1 MKLAKRISLIIV
13 ASLILAAFAG
23 VFSFADEANL
33 ALGATP
39 IYGTYSHVDGNW
51 NWNITN
57 INDGDLYEIGHNP
70 ENGGGTASG
79 YHSGFG
85 GSMPEPQ
92 WVGFDFGAKKTFNT
106 VVVYPVNTNTF
117 PVDFEIQV
125 SDNGE
130 NWTTV
135 VSKTDYAITT
145 YASAG
150 AHGYLP
156 QTFTFEAQNAQSVRL
171 YATKLN
177 HDGANY
183 AMKLTEMEVFNITE
197 AASEGPVNL
206 ALLKPITSDSAHS
219 DASTNT
225 WALQNLNDGD
235 RVNLCTHYLD
245 YGQYVGYHT
254 SPATPRDGSDAAR
267 AQVTIE
273 LGEGTTFNKVV
284 IIPSNELY
292 SIKTMENRN
301 DDPSNPQG
309 LYFPE
314 NFRIQVSDD
323 GENWTDVVVKTD
335 YQATVDAQVFEF
347 DAVTGKYIRLQMEK
361 LTHFVKL
368 TEFEVYN
375 IEKETPPP
383 TNEDPV
389 IPDPVP
395 TGDGMIIGTAVLAI
409 VSLAGA
415 TIVANK
421 RKNSND

>member
-13 ASLILAAFAG
+13 ASLILASFAG

-39 IYGTYSHVDGNW
+39 IYGGYSHVDDVW
-51 NWNITN
+51 NWNIAN
-57 INDGDLYEIGHNP
+57 INDGDPLEITHNP

-85 GSMPEPQ
+85 GSMPDPQ

-106 VVVYPVNTNTF
+106 MVVYPVNTYTH

-125 SDNGE
+125 SNDGE
-130 NWTTV
+130 TWTTV
-135 VSKTDYAITT
+135 LSKTDYSIPT
-145 YASAG
+145 YCTPN

-156 QTFTFEAQNAQSVRL
+156 QTFTFDSQNAQYVRL
-171 YATKLN
+171 YATKFG

-183 AMKLTEMEVFNITE
+183 AMKLTEIEVFNITE
-197 AASEGPVNL
+197 QAPAGPENL
-206 ALLKPITSDSAHS
+206 ALRKPITSDSAHTDTS
-219 DASTNT
+219 SNT
-225 WALQNLNDGD
+225 WGIENLNDGD

-254 SPATPRDGSDAAR
+254 SPATPHDGSDAAK
-267 AQVTIE
+267 AHVTIE

-292 SIKTMENRN
+292 SIKTLENRN

-314 NFRIQVSDD
+314 NFRIQVSND
-323 GENWTDVVVKTD
+323 GETWTDVVVKTD
-335 YQATVDAQVFEF
+335 YQATVDPQVFEF
-347 DAVTGKYIRLQMEK
+347 DAVTGKYVRLQMEK

-375 IEKETPPP
+375 VESDTPAPP
-383 TNEDPV
+383 AV
-389 IPDPVP
+389 DPVP
-395 TGDGMIIGTAVLAI
+395 TGDGMLIGSALLAV
-409 VSLAGA
+409 VSLAGVMMIA
-415 TIVANK
+415 SK
-421 RKNSND
+421 RKNNH